1 MPSAI
6 ESQGIVLSCTV
17 GSPTG
22 TMTPIANVTGFS
34 GPGGSASV
42 IDITNLS
49 STAKEK
55 LMGLPDEGQL
65 TIDINYDPDNASH
78 IALRNARKTRTR
90 TEFKITLTDATATV
104 LTFWGYVLG
113 FAITAGVDQAL
124 KASITVEIDGA
135 VAEA

>member
-6 ESQGIVLSCTV
+6 ESQGVTIACTV

-22 TMTPIANVTGFS
+22 TMTNIGNITAFS
-34 GPGGSASV
+34 GPGGAASV

-49 STAKEK
+49 SSAHEK
-55 LMGLPDEGQL
+55 LMGLPDEGQF
-65 TIDINYDPDNASH
+65 TVDINYDPDNVSH

-90 TEFKITLTDATATV
+90 TEFKITLTDTTATV

-113 FAITAGVDQAL
+113 FAIKGGVDQPVT
-124 KASITVEIDGA
+124 ASITIEIDGA

>member
-6 ESQGIVLSCTV
+6 QSQGIVLSCTI

-34 GPGGSASV
+34 GPGGSAAV
-42 IDITNLS
+42 IDITNLD
-49 STAKEK
+49 STAHEK

-65 TIDINYDPDNASH
+65 TIDINYDPDAASH
-78 IALRNARKTRTR
+78 ISLRNARKTRTR
-90 TEFKITLTDATATV
+90 TEFKITLTDTTATN

-113 FAITAGVDQAL
+113 FAITGSVDTQL
-124 KASITVEIDGA
+124 KASITIEIDGP

>member
-1 MPSAI
+1 MATALQ
-6 ESQGIVLSCTV
+6 SQGIVLSCTI

-42 IDITNLS
+42 IDITNLD

-65 TIDINYDPDNASH
+65 TIDINYDPDATSH
-78 IALRNARKTRTR
+78 INLRNARKTRTR
-90 TEFKITLTDATATV
+90 TEFKITLTDATATN

-113 FAITAGVDQAL
+113 FAITGALDTQL
-124 KASITVEIDGA
+124 KASITIEIDGA

>member
-6 ESQGIVLSCTV
+6 EAQGIVLAVTV
-17 GSPTG
+17 GSPTN
-22 TMTPIANVTGFS
+22 MTTIGNVVSFS

-55 LMGLPDEGQL
+55 MMGLPDEGQL
-65 TIDINYDPDNASH
+65 TMDINYDPDNASH
-78 IALRNARKTRTR
+78 ILIRNARKTRTR
-90 TEFKITLTDATATV
+90 CEFTITLTDTTNTV
-104 LTFWGYVLG
+104 LTFRGYVLG
-113 FAITAGVDQAL
+113 FAITAGVDQVV
-124 KASITVEIDGA
+124 KASITIEIDGA